1 MDSEQTAKPQQAQA
15 AATQDA
21 AQEMRREIVEFVKM
35 IVWFLILFFVIT
47 TYVIEGY
54 EVQGDSMTPTLT
66 DRERILVFKLTYN
79 LSRLRLFSALEPLEA
94 GDIVVFYSPDEK
106 SRRYVKRL
114 IAKGPPLRLGNTV
127 EAQKNDVAAQHV
139 TPVTVG
145 IDAGQV
151 YVNHKRIHEP
161 YLPEN
166 HRAFPDSLDE
176 ISLAP
181 GAYYVMGD
189 NRAVSKD
196 SRRFGPVGDDRII
209 GKAVLCFWPPHKI
222 RLL

>member
-1 MDSEQTAKPQQAQA
+1 MDSKQTAKPQEAQA

-21 AQEMRREIVEFVKM
+21 AQEMKREIVEFVKM
-35 IVWFLILFFVIT
+35 ILWFLILFFVIT
-47 TYVIEGY
+47 TYVLEGY
-54 EVQGDSMTPTLT
+54 EVQGDSMMPTLT
-66 DRERILVFKLTYN
+66 DRERILVFKLTHN
-79 LSRLRLFSALEPLEA
+79 LSRLRLFSALEPLEG

-114 IAKGPPLRLGNTV
+114 IAKGPSLRPGNTV
-127 EAQKNDVAAQHV
+127 EAQKNDVAAQAA

-151 YVNHKRIHEP
+151 YVNHKRIEEP
-161 YLPEN
+161 YLPERS
-166 HRAFPDSLDE
+166 RAFPDSLDE

-181 GAYYVMGD
+181 GTYYVMGD
-189 NRAVSKD
+189 NRPVSKD
-196 SRRFGPVGDDRII
+196 SRRFGPVDDDRII